1 MDAGEEAA
9 LLQAAR
15 GGDQASFQ
23 RLVRAHHPSLRAH
36 CYRLL
41 GSAADADDALQETLV
56 GAWQGIGRFEG
67 RSSLRTWLFTIA
79 THACMRFASRHPRGR
94 GRLSP
99 IDRAP
104 PSDPRATLPEPVLE
118 AIWLEAY
125 PDDPAL
131 SDGVESPE
139 ARYAE
144 RESIELAFVAAL
156 QLLPATQRAVLVLRD
171 VLGLSAH
178 ETAEALDTSVA
189 SANSALQRA
198 RETIERRVPDE
209 SQATNKRAL
218 GVEKHRR
225 LVDDFIGAWSRADVE
240 GIVALLAEDATF
252 TMPPLPCW
260 FHGRGALRVFLA
272 ERVFALKWRFLET
285 SANGQPA
292 MAAYQW
298 DDATS
303 TYRLDVLNVLQLR
316 GDRVAGI
323 HAFLRIDAADQF
335 GLPLVWPGA

>member
-1 MDAGEEAA
+1 MEVREETA
-9 LLQAAR
+9 LLEAAR
-15 GGDQASFQ
+15 GGDEASFQ
-23 RLVRAHHPSLRAH
+23 RLVLAHRSSLRAH
-36 CYRLL
+36 CYRFL
-41 GSAADADDALQETLV
+41 GSMADADDALQEALL

-67 RSSLRTWLFTIA
+67 RSSLRTWLFTIS
-79 THACMRFASRHPRGR
+79 THACMRFASRRP

-104 PSDPRATLPEPVLE
+104 PADPRAALPEPVLE

-131 SDGVESPE
+131 SDIVESPE

-171 VLGLSAH
+171 VLGFSAQ

-198 RETIERRVPDE
+198 RETIERRVPDP
-209 SQATNKRAL
+209 SQAANKRSL
-218 GVEKHRR
+218 GVETHRR
-225 LVDDFIGAWSRADVE
+225 LVEDFIAAWSRADVDR
-240 GIVALLAEDATF
+240 IVTLLSEDATF

-260 FHGRGALRVFLA
+260 FRGSDALRVFLA
-272 ERVFALKWRFLET
+272 ERVFALKWRFLAT

-298 DDATS
+298 DEAS
-303 TYRLDVLNVLQLR
+303 GTYQLDVLNVLELR

-323 HAFLRIDAADQF
+323 HAFLRIGGGPFALAA
-335 GLPLVWPGA
+335 VWRGA